1 MDFSNLKFDSQA
13 SLLAWFEFLRASL
26 TEPRG
31 LFWWPTLL
39 LAGFG
44 AALAW
49 RSRNARAET
58 KPDIKSYLNPYLRE
72 LPVDLLAFLGYTL
85 TIVLMSPFLFWATVA
100 GTTLVFLA
108 FGVPTPSAVPHEFWQ
123 LALVAAL
130 AFVISDFCL
139 YWSHRLFHAFKPLWA
154 LHSLHHRPPVLT
166 PLTAFRFWPP
176 EAACH
181 FLAFNF
187 GEGLAYGI
195 AYEFFGLNVTP
206 LKYLGINVFLLAW
219 YLAFSHLRHT
229 AIPLHFPTW
238 LSHVLISPR
247 MHQVH
252 HSADPA
258 HHHRN
263 FGTALAIWDR
273 LFGTL
278 VIPDNA
284 ARFRF
289 GIDAPAGP
297 AHNEPRSSY

>member
-1 MDFSNLKFDSQA
+1 MDFSNLKFDPQA
-13 SLLAWFEFLRASL
+13 SLLAWFEFLRVSL

-31 LFWWPTLL
+31 LFWWPTLM
-39 LAGFG
+39 LAAFG
-44 AALAW
+44 AALVL
-49 RSRNARAET
+49 RSRNIRT
-58 KPDIKSYLNPYLRE
+58 DIKPYLRE

-85 TIVLMSPFLFWATVA
+85 TIVLMSPFLFWATVG
-100 GTTLVFLA
+100 GTMLVFLA
-108 FGVPTPSAVPHEFWQ
+108 FGVPAPSAVPHEFWQ
-123 LALVAAL
+123 VALVAAL
-130 AFVISDFCL
+130 AFVIGDFCL
-139 YWSHRLFHAFKPLWA
+139 YWSHRLFHAFRPLWA
-154 LHSLHHRPPVLT
+154 LHSLHHRPRVLT

-195 AYEFFGLNVTP
+195 AYELFGVNVTP

-219 YLAFSHLRHT
+219 YLAFSHLRHS

-238 LSHVLISPR
+238 LSRVLISPR

-263 FGTALAIWDR
+263 FGTALSVWDGI
-273 LFGTL
+273 FGTRI
-278 VIPDNA
+278 IPENGA
-284 ARFRF
+284 KFRF
-289 GIDAPAGP
+289 GIDRDARS
-297 AHNEPRSSY
+297 AHNSVK